1 MNDASPRHN
10 RRARQRYSFRHR
22 CNAPVSPTRRCD
34 QLLTGVQRIPVEVDG
49 RMLPGP
55 VLTHRP
61 CGHRWLVGRGWLVGY
76 GWDHSAISHSGQ

>member
-22 CNAPVSPTRRCD
+22 CNAPLPSGRCGH
-34 QLLTGVQRIPVEVDG
+34 LLIGWQRIPVVVDG

-55 VLTHRP
+55 VITHRP
-61 CGHRWLVGRGWLVGY
+61 CGHSWLVGRGWLFGRA
-76 GWDHSAISHSGQ
+76 WDHSAIPHSGQ

>member
-1 MNDASPRHN
+1 MGAMDPKLRHN

-22 CNAPVSPTRRCD
+22 CNAPVSPSGRCG

-61 CGHRWLVGRGWLVGY
+61 CGHSWRVGRGWDYSTVV
-76 GWDHSAISHSGQ
+76 HSGQ